1 MFVIGKIGWLLVQ
14 PLSLTFFMIL
24 GALLLVLLR
33 RVRLAVFILFMAV
46 LLLFGTLF
54 TSVGAWGL
62 QILEARYKRPELAT
76 NVQCM
81 VVLGGAFDLEV
92 TAGRGGFEVN
102 QSADRFIETARLA
115 RRYPEARILVSG
127 GDGSFSG
134 TYRGDAELAGDFL
147 SAMGVDPARLLVET
161 RSRNT
166 AENAAETAAILKR
179 EQLSDCLLLTSAYH
193 MPRAMALFRAEGLSL
208 TPWPTDYRSSG
219 LVKLGIDFTQPT
231 LNSQLTATA
240 VREWLAL
247 VVAYLTGRNS
257 ELVP

>member
-1 MFVIGKIGWLLVQ
+1 MIGKIGWLLVQ
-14 PLSLTFFMIL
+14 PLSLTFLMIL
-24 GALLLVLLR
+24 AALLLVMLR
-33 RVRLAVFILFMAV
+33 RVRLAGAILSLAV

-62 QILEARYKRPELAT
+62 QVLEARYKRPELPA

-115 RRYPEARILVSG
+115 RLFPGARILVSG

-147 SAMGVDPARLLVET
+147 SAMGIDPARLLVET

-166 AENAAETAAILKR
+166 AENATETAAILKR
-179 EQLSDCLLLTSAYH
+179 EQLADCLLITSAYH
-193 MPRAMALFRAEGLSL
+193 MPRAMALFRTERLSL
-208 TPWPTDYRSSG
+208 TPWPTDYRASG
-219 LVKLGIDFTQPT
+219 HVELGIDFTQPT
-231 LNSQLTATA
+231 LNSQLTSTA
-240 VREWLAL
+240 AREWLAL
-247 VVAYLTGRNS
+247 LVAYFSGRNS